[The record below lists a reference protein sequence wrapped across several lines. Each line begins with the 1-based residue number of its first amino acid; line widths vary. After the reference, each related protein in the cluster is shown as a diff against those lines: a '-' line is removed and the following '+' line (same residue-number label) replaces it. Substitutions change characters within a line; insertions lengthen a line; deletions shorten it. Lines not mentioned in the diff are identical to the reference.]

1 MTFLRSNSQ
10 DSCTGLSSNPELFPA
25 HHGASYITANSCIT
39 NHILLPVA
47 GKCGSLKSFKD
58 WRYNTRPKIIPQHSW
73 HAKHHPGSPYFVLN
87 VFFVRACWLEHN
99 VKEYGYIKDSSLYGP
114 SQYLSFSATEC
125 RVSWHRVEIK
135 LCCLQHNAS
144 PAALLLRL
152 CSLEMDC
159 MWALVK
165 ALSHFLGWVLNF
177 ALFTPE

>member
-73 HAKHHPGSPYFVLN
+73 YAKHHPGSPYFVLN

-99 VKEYGYIKDSSLYGP
+99 VKEYGYIKDSSLYGS

-135 LCCLQHNAS
+135 LCRLQHNAS